1 MQDAPQL
8 HAQNAENL
16 LLQRCQFE
24 GKGVSAA
31 WDGEIPAVAPVARL
45 SEAYAI
51 RLSRTKTLLGELSA
65 YCT

>member
-8 HAQNAENL
+8 DAQDAENP
-16 LLQRCQFE
+16 LLQRSQFE

-31 WDGEIPAVAPVARL
+31 YDGEIPAVAPVARL

-51 RLSRTKTLLGELSA
+51 RQSRATTLLGELSA

>member
-1 MQDAPQL
+1 MRDAPPL
-8 HAQNAENL
+8 NAEDAENP
-16 LLQRCQFE
+16 LLQRSQFE

-31 WDGEIPAVAPVARL
+31 CDGEIPAVAPVASL

-51 RLSRTKTLLGELSA
+51 RLSRATTLLGKLSA